1 MPNVMQYLLQISDE
15 FRESYVEIDK
25 RVTEILDKLDVLE
38 LRIRDLELRVNANRN
53 HEDDEYNNR

>member
-1 MPNVMQYLLQISDE
+1 MQYLLQISDE

>member
-15 FRESYVEIDK
+15 FRDSYAVIDT

-38 LRIRDLELRVNANRN
+38 LRIRDLELRVNVNRN
-53 HEDDEYNNR
+53 PSNEEYNKE